1 MSTLQQHTS
10 PDRRRIA
17 ARPGTVLALSA
28 LIAIGL
34 ALLILCRPATAQ
46 PRRPRAASHGHPRR
60 PPPSPPKRR
69 PQAAAS
75 ATRPPTLS
83 PVPRVRQLRPPPPSQ
98 RATSATQP
106 RTSSCAFPPHGTA
119 QDNIRPIILAVAPF
133 RKTGWIKGGTPNQG
147 PSTHPKP
154 RHRNARGVT
163 TIALHPPD
171 ASRRASASRRRGL
184 DPSSAL
190 NECRG
195 CRGVRPRHRL
205 RDCRIVPAAAGR
217 R

>member
-17 ARPGTVLALSA
+17 ARPGAVLALTA

-106 RTSSCAFPPHGTA
+106 RTSSCASPPRGTA
-119 QDNIRPIILAVAPF
+119 SDNTRRTTLAVASSREP
-133 RKTGWIKGGTPNQG
+133 GGSKEG
-147 PSTHPKP
+147 PQQRAPPPSVTP
-154 RHRNARGVT
+154 RHRATSRARRQPTPLV
-163 TIALHPPD
+163 ALLRVAHLARD
-171 ASRRASASRRRGL
+171 TRSRSAR
-184 DPSSAL
+184 
-190 NECRG
+190 N
-195 CRGVRPRHRL
+195 
-205 RDCRIVPAAAGR
+205 
-217 R
+217 

>member
-17 ARPGTVLALSA
+17 ARPGAVLALTA

-34 ALLILCRPATAQ
+34 ALLILMPTG
-46 PRRPRAASHGHPRR
+46 HGTTTPTTGSIAR
-60 PPPSPPKRR
+60 PP
-69 PQAAAS
+69 
-75 ATRPPTLS
+75 
-83 PVPRVRQLRPPPPSQ
+83 
-98 RATSATQP
+98 
-106 RTSSCAFPPHGTA
+106 A